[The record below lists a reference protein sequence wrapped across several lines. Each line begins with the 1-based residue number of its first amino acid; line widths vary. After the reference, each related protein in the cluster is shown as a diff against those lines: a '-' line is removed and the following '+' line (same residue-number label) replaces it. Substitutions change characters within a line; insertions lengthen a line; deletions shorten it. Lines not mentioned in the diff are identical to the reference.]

1 MYQKKIFMIV
11 IIDTKESGVKVNFDF
26 KNDRTDNKKLVSFE
40 GYKFVKS
47 DEGFRQFEVAY
58 PFDENR
64 DRCYLEVYK
73 LDKDKYGNY
82 FSTGRAYSRK
92 GADKLEL
99 RPGIN
104 RFDLSRT
111 FGIDDDQAFAYHFL
125 LVDKKTGY
133 ARTRVDAGEII
144 DERNGD
150 KQKKEIFNIVVP
162 TKSNLS
168 KGGAMKLVIIDSQ
181 KVGYIYNDQNMIVR
195 DEKLAKRGENG
206 IKTVANKFGGT
217 LAGLEY
223 AVDKGEYDNY
233 SRIISLPVFT
243 DDDFSAHAYWNKN
256 CMQMASSLGNIN
268 NYASLQRK
276 MFAHGLNFVS
286 DGAFVNEGLEGVH
299 FKHILKWGDE
309 SPYINWFRASGV
321 KNNPLSMGVFVKNKD
336 FISHKIVN
344 SPYTYKQNRIGH
356 ISIKKNYQ
364 YDPKKPTYIQFFDT
378 RLVSEDERND
388 NSTLIKTYS
397 KMSTPNVYDLHS
409 HNDSVFPYAFE
420 INPEVYNSNI
430 KNLNKYN
437 DMNPDNVIEIT
448 SPRGAR
454 FLSKF
459 RHFVVD
465 GKYES
470 GFETWDANPD
480 IAKLNFVFSNADTEA
495 LKNLPV
501 DERKLEMKKIIR
513 GNYQVQ
519 DYAISSGIYWTA
531 KTDDIL
537 RLYVAQSL
545 RKVDKDNPTKVYND
559 IMSLVDNKVLPKD
572 VKTEVSKAEVEN
584 LLEGLYNNKR
594 KLSDENKKSQILEGL
609 MNTPLDSFEFG
620 DNIVSVLAS
629 PLISKRAVKSDQI
642 GVSRYDLYKKG
653 NPNLPVEYKD
663 TYDEMDSIYTHEMSD
678 FATTVL
684 DIVDSVLPA
693 DRKLFDGDQVTEY
706 GKYVLPLLT
715 PMIAK
720 YAVIKSL
727 APDLTVAINSSNGE
741 LTYDY
746 KELKELSL
754 QGIGIRNPASPKD
767 EAQMLL
773 HRIRKGMKNLDSSID
788 GEIVEALVR
797 TLKDTNLESFE
808 LADLIIDKTQAG
820 LDWRIDAAKDIADV
834 EALRNKNTNFEYTWQ
849 KVIDFWEKFVQGVIS
864 VNPNAYT
871 VAEVTD
877 EINLHERGYGKNSRR
892 FPNQY
897 YDIIAKF
904 QRETG
909 MTSLANYSHWFRLVS
924 NLFGKDF
931 EDGSS
936 FKNDIGRQRAIYDKL
951 VGGNSPFIRS
961 GGLDSVMYAYTF
973 IGNHDKPRALHCAAL
988 DMALFYSDL
997 NYPEGRANRRKAYQ
1011 IIKDKFLEPITD
1023 YEVDNYDFSAV
1034 SPKAI
1039 AMADAIRPA
1048 FINVLNSYREKYKD
1062 QLGTEEQFNQAF
1074 VPISRAISDLANG
1087 RYLGKQF
1094 DPDAFGVKPIDVTIS
1109 MVLKQARTQYGFQ
1122 LPPGADAKY
1131 EDEVFEAVM
1140 KPALSKVLGM
1150 MKYLVAL
1157 PGMPT
1162 LFDGDDVGATGYD
1175 PKTKNM
1181 YLQGRQRVHDEW
1193 LDISDSTKYKAFIAE
1208 YKQYFDEAMAI
1219 RRNPKCNA
1227 LNNGAVYVL
1236 PLQTSTDNVKVPAI
1250 FRQSTDGRMAISLFN
1265 TSALHNDH
1273 RRAYMQNNI
1282 KLDSIKLNFDVE
1294 KTFDGKDKTVFIDGD
1309 GSVGIPGLKPGTV
1322 FVNAKDE
1329 NDKYYVNELDGK
1341 YFIKHGSGDG
1351 TIPLNDTTLI
1361 LYSVPEGTPLT
1372 FTGNYNI
1379 KPNSQYVVN
1388 AYNHKSYEYGKQLAL
1403 VK

>member
-1 MYQKKIFMIV
+1 MIV
-11 IIDTKESGVKVNFDF
+11 IIDTKEQSVKVNFDL
-26 KNDRTDNKKLVSFE
+26 KSDKADNKKSVSFQ

-47 DEGFRQFEVAY
+47 DEGFKQFEVSY
-58 PFDENR
+58 PYDENK
-64 DRCYLEVYK
+64 DRCYLEIYK
-73 LDKDKYGNY
+73 LDQDQYGNY
-82 FSTGRAYSRK
+82 FSAGKAYSRK
-92 GADKLEL
+92 GEDKFEL
-99 RPGIN
+99 KPGIN
-104 RFDLSRT
+104 RFDLART
-111 FGIDDDQAFAYHFL
+111 LGFDDNQAFAYHFL

-133 ARTRVDAGEII
+133 TKTRVDAGEVI
-144 DERNGD
+144 DERSDIN
-150 KQKKEIFNIVVP
+150 ERRHIFNIVVP

-181 KVGYIYNDQNMIVR
+181 KVGYVYNDQNMIVR
-195 DEKLAKRGENG
+195 DEKLAKRGEEG

-223 AVDKGEYDNY
+223 AVDKGEYDKY

-256 CMQMASSLGNIN
+256 CMQTASSLGNIN

-299 FKHILKWGDE
+299 FKHILKWGED
-309 SPYINWFRASGV
+309 SPYLNWFRASGI

-344 SPYTYKQNRIGH
+344 SPYRYSQNRIGH
-356 ISIKKNYQ
+356 VSIKKNHD
-364 YDPKKPTYIQFFDT
+364 YDPNKPTYIQFFDV
-378 RLVSEDERND
+378 RLVTEEERND
-388 NSTLIKTYS
+388 KKSLIKTYS
-397 KMSTPNVYDLHS
+397 IMSTPNVYDLHS
-409 HNDSVFPYAFE
+409 HNDAVFPYYFE
-420 INPEVYNSNI
+420 INPETYNDNI

-437 DMNPDNVIEIT
+437 LMNPDRPIEMS
-448 SPRGAR
+448 SPMGAR

-459 RHFVVD
+459 KNFVVD
-465 GKYES
+465 GKFES

-480 IAKLNFVFSNADTEA
+480 IAKLNFVFSNADTKS

-501 DERKLEMKKIIR
+501 DERKREMQKIIR

-519 DYAISSGIYWTA
+519 DYAVSSGKYWTA

-537 RLYVAQSL
+537 RLYVAQTL
-545 RKVDKDNPTKVYND
+545 RSVDKNNPSKVYNYIMD
-559 IMSLVDNKVLPKD
+559 ISNNKILPKE
-572 VKTEVSKAEVEN
+572 VKTEVTKAEVEN
-584 LLEGLYNNKR
+584 VLEGYYNNKR
-594 KLSDENKKSQILEGL
+594 VLSNEDKKSQILEGL

-629 PLISKRAVKSDQI
+629 PLISKRAVDSSEI
-642 GVSRYDLYKKG
+642 GVPRYQLYKQG
-653 NPNLPVEYKD
+653 NKNLPEEYKA
-663 TYDEMDSIYTHEMSD
+663 TYEEMDSIYTNEMSD
-678 FATTVL
+678 FATSVL
-684 DIVDSVLPA
+684 DTLDSVLP
-693 DRKLFDGDQVTEY
+693 DNRKLFNGDQVTEY

-727 APDLTVAINSSNGE
+727 DPDITVAIDSSNGE
-741 LTYDY
+741 MAYDY

-754 QGIGIRNPASPKD
+754 QGLGIRNPASPED
-767 EAQMLL
+767 EAHMLL
-773 HRIRKGMKNLDSSID
+773 HRMKKGMGRLDSSID
-788 GEIVEALVR
+788 SEIVEALAR
-797 TLKDTNLESFE
+797 TIKDTNVESFK
-808 LADLIIDKTQAG
+808 LADLIIDKTQSG

-834 EALRNKNTNFEYTWQ
+834 EALRNKNTSFEYTWEQ
-849 KVIDFWEKFVQGVIS
+849 VIDFWQKFVQGVSSI
-864 VNPNAYT
+864 NPNAYT

-877 EINLHERGYGKNSRR
+877 EINLHERGYGNNSKR
-892 FPNQY
+892 FPNKH
-897 YDIIAKF
+897 YDIVSKF

-909 MTSLANYSHWFRLVS
+909 MTSLANYTHWFRLTS
-924 NLFGKDF
+924 KMFGKDF

-936 FKNDIGRQRAIYDKL
+936 FDTSEAAQKAIYEKM
-951 VGGNSPFIRS
+951 VGGDNPFIRS
-961 GGLDSVMYAYTF
+961 GTLDSVMYAYTF

-1011 IIKDKFLEPITD
+1011 IIKDKFLEPISD
-1023 YEVDNYDFSAV
+1023 AEVDNYDFSAV

-1048 FINVLNSYREKYKD
+1048 FMNVLNKYREKYKD
-1062 QLGTEEQFNQAF
+1062 QLGTEEEFNKAF
-1074 VPISRAISDLANG
+1074 IPISKAISDLAQG
-1087 RYLGKQF
+1087 KFLGKRF

-1109 MVLKQARTQYGFQ
+1109 MVLKQARSEYGFQ
-1122 LPPGADAKY
+1122 LPPGADANY
-1131 EDEVFEAVM
+1131 ENEVFEAVM

-1150 MKYLVAL
+1150 MKYVVAL

-1193 LDISDSTKYKAFIAE
+1193 LDVTDAAKYKAFIAK
-1208 YKQYFDEAMAI
+1208 YKNHFDEVMAV

-1227 LNNGAVYVL
+1227 LNNGAVYTL
-1236 PLQTSTDNVKVPAI
+1236 PLQESKEHVKVPAI

-1265 TSALHNDH
+1265 TSALHTDH
-1273 RRAYMQNNI
+1273 RREYRQDNI
-1282 KLDSIKLNFDVE
+1282 VLDSIKLNFDVQNDENGHE
-1294 KTFDGKDKTVFIDGD
+1294 KTVYIDGD
-1309 GSVGIPGLKPGTV
+1309 SGVGIAGLKPGTE
-1322 FVNAKDE
+1322 FVNAKNE

-1341 YFIKHGSGDG
+1341 YFIKRGSGDG
-1351 TIPLNDTTLI
+1351 SIPLNDTTLI
-1361 LYSVPEGTPLT
+1361 LYSVPKDTPLT
-1372 FTGNYNI
+1372 FTGQYNV
-1379 KPNSQYVVN
+1379 KPNARFVAS
-1388 AYNHKSYEYGKQLAL
+1388 AYENKTNECGKKLAL